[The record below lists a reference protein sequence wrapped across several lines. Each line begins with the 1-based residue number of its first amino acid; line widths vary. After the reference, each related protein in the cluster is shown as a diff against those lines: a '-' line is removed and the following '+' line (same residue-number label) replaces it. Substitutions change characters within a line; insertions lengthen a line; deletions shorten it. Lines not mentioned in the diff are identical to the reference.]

1 MKVVWVDAGNG
12 AAGDMLLAALLDAG
26 AEGEAVEAAWE
37 GLDVEGIGLT
47 RREVRRHGFR
57 AAHVRVEAG
66 ETGVRRGLDDI
77 LGVLDRAAGLPQEP
91 KELARAAFRRLAE
104 AEARVHGIAP
114 AAVHFHEVG
123 ALDAIADVVG
133 CATALHSLGLLGPGV
148 RRVVGPVAVGS
159 GTVAGAHGVI
169 PIPGPAVLELLTAAG
184 APIAAHPA
192 AMELCTPTGAALLCA
207 LATEW
212 GPPPAMTPRAVGVGA
227 GTADPRTHPNVLR
240 VLLGESADEPARWA
254 TSALHRVDTTVDD
267 LDPRVWPDLLE
278 ALRTAGAAD
287 AWCVPA
293 LTRKGRPAQLLSV
306 LVDDERLDLVCA
318 LVFEQTTTLGVRVSP
333 VARRSLPRDR
343 VEVIVAGCP
352 IGVKRGYLAG
362 RIVTV
367 QPEYDEAAAVA
378 RRTGLPLADVL
389 DQARALGAEAGP
401 A

>member
-1 MKVVWVDAGNG
+1 MKVVWVDPGNG
-12 AAGDMLLAALLDAG
+12 AAGDMVMAALLDAG
-26 AEGEAVEAAWE
+26 AEEDAVEAALRE
-37 GLDVEGIGLT
+37 LDVEGIGLT

-57 AAHVRVEAG
+57 AVHVSVETG
-66 ETGVRRGLDDI
+66 ETEVRRGLADV
-77 LGVLDRAAGLPQEP
+77 LGVVDRAELPQEVA
-91 KELARAAFRRLAE
+91 EFAEAVFRRLAA
-104 AEARVHGIAP
+104 AEAKVHGIAP
-114 AAVHFHEVG
+114 ADVHFHEVG

-159 GTVAGAHGVI
+159 GTVAGAHGAI
-169 PIPGPAVLELLTAAG
+169 PIPGPAVLELLTAAR

-240 VLLGESADEPARWA
+240 VVLGESAGEPARWA

-267 LDPRVWPDLLE
+267 LDPRVWPDLLN
-278 ALRTAGAAD
+278 ALREAGAAD

-306 LVDDERLDLVCA
+306 LVDDERLDLVCG

-343 VEVIVAGCP
+343 VEVTVAGSTV
-352 IGVKRGYLAG
+352 GVKRGYLGG

-378 RRTGLPLADVL
+378 RRTGTPLADVL
-389 DQARALGAEAGP
+389 DQARALGAKAGP